1 MFTIAITTY
10 NRLDLVIDSF
20 SSVLDNELID
30 EIVIVDDCSEDTLFN
45 NLKNKLDEL
54 KSDKIKLY
62 RNESNLKP
70 LMNKLEAVKH
80 SKNEWVILLDSD
92 NKITNDYIDIIKNLD
107 KDENVLYLPQ
117 TLLHFNDEKIIDF
130 YNIKN
135 CFINF
140 ENIKDYFNKPE
151 IDTVLNVGNFFVNKN
166 KYLQTFSKI
175 DLEFHLGTNDA
186 FYFSYL
192 WIMSNKVINVVS
204 DLKYYHRQHDGS
216 WYLNNRSQCDNNTKE
231 LINRLKNI

>member
-1 MFTIAITTY
+1 MISLAITTY
-10 NRLDLVIDSF
+10 NRSDLVVESF
-20 SSVLDNELID
+20 LSVLNNEYIN
-30 EIVIVDDCSEDTLFN
+30 EIVIVDDFSDMSIFDD
-45 NLKNKLDEL
+45 LKLKLDEL
-54 KSDKIKLY
+54 QNDKIKLY
-62 RNESNLKP
+62 RNDSNLKP
-70 LMNKLEAVKH
+70 LLNKLETIKH
-80 SKNEWVILLDSD
+80 CQNEWVILLDSD

-140 ENIKDYFNKPE
+140 ENIKDYLNKPE

-231 LINRLKNI
+231 LINKLKNI